1 MAQGENMIDSVSG
14 DLPQGSE
21 EEIGDLSHRLH
32 GSLKEDKSKRQLLS
46 AVAQDLVCFFSS
58 IVALK

>member
-32 GSLKEDKSKRQLLS
+32 GSLKEDKSKRQLL
-46 AVAQDLVCFFSS
+46 
-58 IVALK
+58 